1 MEGHESGLGS
11 FSCQVLI
18 RNQMESSVV
27 SAIMAWHLE
36 EVGPKGE
43 TWGRVSILF
52 KAAEKPVKMNSE
64 YKARAIRGPFR
75 ILVKRKVSNK
85 AADEALVE

>member
-1 MEGHESGLGS
+1 M
-11 FSCQVLI
+11 
-18 RNQMESSVV
+18 
-27 SAIMAWHLE
+27 
-36 EVGPKGE
+36 
-43 TWGRVSILF
+43 F

-64 YKARAIRGPFR
+64 YKAPAIRGPFR